1 MNPDDKIIPIDTAR
15 GDATAPDSVNPR
27 GSASITRR
35 MSAPAIQLREMLQ
48 RNLSKQLQ
56 SMFDSVD
63 DALFDLAENAP
74 SNQQQNVFFESMRE
88 VRFKRVEIERD
99 FLEAVQQGFVD
110 LFSDG
115 AAPAAQLGN
124 GQASM
129 QGSADSLAILDE
141 DAVEEMV
148 AIDSMV
154 AKFDK
159 QLAGPLAALDARLA
173 HLAGHEVT
181 RFGSVNISNPVCP
194 KRLCQTFSSACRILS
209 VDIKARIVLFKL
221 FEKIVLSDL
230 AAIYKQANEKLIRAN
245 VLPDYRGSVAAVGSA
260 TPAGESKPAA
270 ALKAGQQTELSE
282 RAISVVEAQQARE
295 LSQLI
300 SFVPQYGVGLAD
312 TQSAALSN
320 ALQLLQTSNYP
331 VIGNEVLWQLLNTL
345 QRQHAAGIASA
356 DMGQPAALLQRPEDV
371 LLNLATKLAAASD
384 SADHSI
390 GQRERDVIGLVSMLF
405 QFVLEDRV
413 VSEPMKAALSRLQ
426 VPIIK
431 VAMNE
436 SNFFCS
442 PSHPARKLLNEMTE
456 SVVGWVAS
464 DNYQTDPLYQMVC
477 STVERITRE
486 YDSDSQLF
494 FDVLA
499 DYKSWLDSD
508 NKRTE
513 LRRKRLV
520 DAESGRDESNRARE
534 DVKRL
539 IDAQP
544 LEGMP
549 AFISQMVEKV
559 WSNILF
565 LAYVQQGPD
574 GDRWSSARQTL
585 EKLIWTVSPKR
596 SGGDRA
602 AILRELPPLLKALR
616 QGLESINYDTRAG
629 NDFFEQLERAH
640 MQVMQRTASLPV
652 PSKPPSEPP
661 AAGLQDVSAM
671 QSASPAA
678 VEEVSNV
685 ANNQYLSAA
694 TAMAVGQWVELQG
707 EGEKK
712 RCRLVAILRNSGKR
726 IFINRAGSKAAEL
739 DVAGIAQLLE
749 SGDMLPLEDAQLF
762 DKALTSIIDGLRKH
776 QHEAVGT

>member
-1 MNPDDKIIPIDTAR
+1 MNPDEKIIPIDTAR
-15 GDATAPDSVNPR
+15 GEAIAQDSASTRPA
-27 GSASITRR
+27 ASITRR

-74 SNQQQNVFFESMRE
+74 NNQQQNVFFESMRE

-99 FLEAVQQGFVD
+99 FLEAVQQGFVA
-110 LFSDG
+110 LFSDS
-115 AAPAAQLGN
+115 AAPGAQPGS

-129 QGSADSLAILDE
+129 QGSADALAILDE

-173 HLAGHEVT
+173 HLLGHEVP
-181 RFGSVNISNPVCP
+181 RFGSVNIINPVCP
-194 KRLCQTFSSACRILS
+194 KRLCQSFSSACRILS

-221 FEKIVLSDL
+221 FEKIVLSNL
-230 AAIYKQANEKLIRAN
+230 AAIYKQANERLIRAN
-245 VLPDYRGSVAAVGSA
+245 VLPDYRGSVGNALPTTDG
-260 TPAGESKPAA
+260 KPAA
-270 ALKAGQQTELSE
+270 APESAQESRLSE

-295 LSQLI
+295 FSQLI
-300 SFVPQYGVGLAD
+300 SYVPQLGGGMLD
-312 TQSAALSN
+312 TQSASLSN

-331 VIGNEVLWQLLNTL
+331 VIGNEVLLQLLTAL
-345 QRQHAAGIASA
+345 QKQHAADITPAQLSQG
-356 DMGQPAALLQRPEDV
+356 AALLQRPEDV

-384 SADHSI
+384 SSDHSI

-405 QFVLEDRV
+405 QFVLDDRV

-456 SVVGWVAS
+456 AVVGWVAS

-486 YDSDSQLF
+486 YETESQLF

-499 DYKSWLDSD
+499 DFKSWLDSD

-520 DAESGRDESNRARE
+520 DAESGRDESNLARE
-534 DVKRL
+534 EVKRL
-539 IDAQP
+539 VDAQA

-549 AFISQMVEKV
+549 DFIAQMVEKV

-565 LAYVQQGPD
+565 LAYVQQGP
-574 GDRWSSARQTL
+574 GGERWSGAKQTM
-585 EKLIWTVSPKR
+585 EKLLWSVSPKR
-596 SGGDRA
+596 SGR
-602 AILRELPPLLKALR
+602 
-616 QGLESINYDTRAG
+616 
-629 NDFFEQLERAH
+629 
-640 MQVMQRTASLPV
+640 
-652 PSKPPSEPP
+652 
-661 AAGLQDVSAM
+661 
-671 QSASPAA
+671 
-678 VEEVSNV
+678 
-685 ANNQYLSAA
+685 
-694 TAMAVGQWVELQG
+694 
-707 EGEKK
+707 
-712 RCRLVAILRNSGKR
+712 
-726 IFINRAGSKAAEL
+726 
-739 DVAGIAQLLE
+739 
-749 SGDMLPLEDAQLF
+749 
-762 DKALTSIIDGLRKH
+762 
-776 QHEAVGT
+776 